1 MYDYVC
7 GMVHDKFSRNSLQ
20 TSWIVSCGST
30 TAFQI
35 VMVAPMVGWVGCR
48 MVIGHSVP
56 FDQGLQRCLQRARR
70 YLDGA
75 VGDGKSAEVI

>member
-1 MYDYVC
+1 MKVC
-7 GMVHDKFSRNSLQ
+7 ISQYTLKINSYLL
-20 TSWIVSCGST
+20 

-35 VMVAPMVGWVGCR
+35 VMIAPMVGWASCR
-48 MVIGHSVP
+48 IAIVPSAP

-75 VGDGKSAEVI
+75 IGDEKVLVLGDYEI